1 MTGTCFGTTA
11 TVAARAMSSAAPRR
25 PGVELCLYECY
36 KHDSPEPVCYGR
48 PNLDYYEELRCWK
61 EDASYVDPQPKP
73 FVAPKRPIS
82 PYKLRGWR
90 LQAIVKMDSIELSLK
105 NLSYSDEGW
114 KVVGLANERII
125 ATGVFFYDV
134 SNIAPCSLQFREALY
149 AKHYPQDNFEY
160 DAMCFANGLS
170 IEYGDKTHKVSQE
183 LGSVD
188 IYDGQCLVFPNTLQY
203 KMPKFTRVDATKPGH
218 CKMLTFYFVDPSTRI
233 PSTEIVP
240 PQQVEWWFE
249 EVRSCEPFRS
259 LPLLIVDKILNI
271 LDDEAPD
278 HILSLD
284 DALDFRD
291 DMVSEVWYLQAEASS
306 EIFESDFSFVT
317 YNKIFMT

>member
-1 MTGTCFGTTA
+1 
-11 TVAARAMSSAAPRR
+11 
-25 PGVELCLYECY
+25 
-36 KHDSPEPVCYGR
+36 
-48 PNLDYYEELRCWK
+48 
-61 EDASYVDPQPKP
+61 
-73 FVAPKRPIS
+73 
-82 PYKLRGWR
+82 
-90 LQAIVKMDSIELSLK
+90 
-105 NLSYSDEGW
+105 
-114 KVVGLANERII
+114 
-125 ATGVFFYDV
+125 
-134 SNIAPCSLQFREALY
+134 
-149 AKHYPQDNFEY
+149 
-160 DAMCFANGLS
+160 
-170 IEYGDKTHKVSQE
+170 
-183 LGSVD
+183 
-188 IYDGQCLVFPNTLQY
+188 
-203 KMPKFTRVDATKPGH
+203 MPKFTRIDATKPGH

-259 LPLLIVDKILNI
+259 LPLAIVDKILNI

-291 DMVSEVWYLQAEASS
+291 DMVSEVLYLQAEASS

>member
-1 MTGTCFGTTA
+1 
-11 TVAARAMSSAAPRR
+11 
-25 PGVELCLYECY
+25 
-36 KHDSPEPVCYGR
+36 
-48 PNLDYYEELRCWK
+48 
-61 EDASYVDPQPKP
+61 
-73 FVAPKRPIS
+73 
-82 PYKLRGWR
+82 
-90 LQAIVKMDSIELSLK
+90 
-105 NLSYSDEGW
+105 
-114 KVVGLANERII
+114 
-125 ATGVFFYDV
+125 
-134 SNIAPCSLQFREALY
+134 
-149 AKHYPQDNFEY
+149 
-160 DAMCFANGLS
+160 

-183 LGSVD
+183 LGGVD

-240 PQQVEWWFE
+240 PQQVEWWSE

-278 HILSLD
+278 HISSLD

-291 DMVSEVWYLQAEASS
+291 DMVSEAWYLQAEASS
-306 EIFESDFSFVT
+306 EIFESNFSF
-317 YNKIFMT
+317 